1 MSLEQAIEF
10 LFSAYP
16 DATYVVAERRIA
28 SLRDGQPRVHYWLSV
43 SFDLDDA
50 HSRYG
55 TFADDIATGL
65 GLVASK
71 VNEARQEA
79 AQCQPSLAN

>member
-1 MSLEQAIEF
+1 MSLEEAIKF

-16 DATYVVAERRIA
+16 DATYAVAERRIA

-43 SFDLDDA
+43 SFDLDGV

-55 TFADDIATGL
+55 IFADDIATGL
-65 GLVASK
+65 GLVADK
-71 VNEARQEA
+71 VNEARTEA
-79 AQCQPSLAN
+79 AQCQPSLVN